1 LPGELNAVLPLSYVD
16 SSSEVADYLGW
27 DPNKVILWREQYRE
41 EGANGL
47 LDFIV
52 LRLRGNTT
60 EGQY

>member
-16 SSSEVADYLGW
+16 SSSEVADDLGW